1 MEEYIQLIYAA
12 VIAALPSIVSVIGV
26 VISVAKMLSKVNG
39 LQKTCDHEAVIKALQ
54 DQIIAEHKDNEELR
68 AEIQRLTEVISHV
81 KQN

>member
-26 VISVAKMLSKVNG
+26 VISVAKMLSKFNC

-54 DQIIAEHKDNEELR
+54 DQLIAEHQDNEELR